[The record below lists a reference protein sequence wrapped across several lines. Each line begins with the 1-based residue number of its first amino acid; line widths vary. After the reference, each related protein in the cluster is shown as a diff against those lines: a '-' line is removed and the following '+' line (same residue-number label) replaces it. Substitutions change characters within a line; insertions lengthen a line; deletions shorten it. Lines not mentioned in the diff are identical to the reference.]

1 MSLILKGEIRGITE
15 FNGIARA
22 SGEAFRRVY
31 VHVEST
37 ELDTYQ
43 VELSRDNIAAGFDN
57 QLAQY
62 KGRIC
67 YVPLSCNAYKDK
79 VQYRYSGNNL
89 PREAAPSKVSA
100 SASK

>member
-15 FNGIARA
+15 FNGVARA

-31 VHVEST
+31 VHVESV

-43 VELSRDNIAAGFDN
+43 IELSRDNIAAGFEN

-62 KGRIC
+62 KGKTC

-79 VQYRYSGNNL
+79 VQYRYAGDKL
-89 PREAAPSKVSA
+89 PQEA
-100 SASK
+100 SAAKSSSVSK